1 LFQLEQFDVV
11 KVPFP
16 FTELPFTKRRPAVV
30 LSESSA
36 FHFVEGVPKTVL
48 CMITSSK
55 HKPWPLDTPLTG
67 LKAAGLSQ
75 ESLIRLKIF
84 TLDTS
89 LVLAKIGRL
98 VEKDGTA
105 LKKNL
110 SQLFSLSPP
119 PGGSVA

>member
-1 LFQLEQFDVV
+1 V

-30 LSESSA
+30 LSDSTV
-36 FHFVEGVPKTVL
+36 FHFSEGVSRTVL

-55 HKPWPLDTPLTG
+55 HKAWPLDTPLTG

-75 ESLIRLKIF
+75 GSLIRLKIF

-89 LVLAKIGRL
+89 LVLAKIGHL
-98 VEKDGTA
+98 TEKDGTV
-105 LKKNL
+105 LRTNL
-110 SQLFSLSPP
+110 SALFSLNPDKN
-119 PGGSVA
+119 A